1 MPVNGIELKEG
12 QIWEDNVGIRR
23 TIKRNPSGSVD
34 FPWIGE
40 NTEGGG
46 YSTLTNDGR
55 FNGVDYSYYDLN
67 KLIYNPESEEKTAMT
82 NKFNP
87 KSEPTKLFLP
97 QPGDKIIC
105 NNGTEFI
112 CCTLEFLRET
122 IYEGINSD
130 KPILGYRK
138 FRYDFGYDEEWMEWG
153 GEDLSCPEEYD
164 IREVIPQNSEVTD
177 DKKEEVK
184 EDSLYTVDEVFDAI
198 FETTKHLQIEIP
210 WDYIDDV
217 KEHLSRKNDPQYLE
231 YLRLKAIYE

>member
-1 MPVNGIELKEG
+1 MI
-12 QIWEDNVGIRR
+12 
-23 TIKRNPSGSVD
+23 
-34 FPWIGE
+34 
-40 NTEGGG
+40 
-46 YSTLTNDGR
+46 
-55 FNGVDYSYYDLN
+55 
-67 KLIYNPESEEKTAMT
+67 
-82 NKFNP
+82 NKFN
-87 KSEPTKLFLP
+87 P

-105 NNGTEFI
+105 NNGEEFI

-122 IYEGINSD
+122 IYEGIKSD

-138 FRYDFGYDEEWMEWG
+138 FGYDEAYMDWDEEAH
-153 GEDLSCPEEYD
+153 SCTEEEFG
-164 IREVIPQNSEVTD
+164 IREVILQSSEVTD

-231 YLRLKAIYE
+231 FLRLKAIYE

>member
-12 QIWEDNVGIRR
+12 QIWEDNVRIQR

-46 YSTLTNDGR
+46 NIGLTNDGR

-87 KSEPTKLFLP
+87 

-105 NNGTEFI
+105 NNGEEFI
-112 CCTLEFLRET
+112 CCTLEFLRKT
-122 IYEGINSD
+122 IYEGIKSD

-138 FRYDFGYDEEWMEWG
+138 FGYDEAWMGWNE
-153 GEDLSCPEEYD
+153 EDLSYPEDYD
-164 IREVIPQNSEVTD
+164 IREVIPQNSEVTA

-217 KEHLSRKNDPQYLE
+217 KEHLSRTNDPQYQE